1 MDSDTSGLVGRTVGG
16 VRTEPVTPAVSS
28 DGSLV
33 VPVEPPPARRAV
45 PARDHTGTLTGERVV
60 VLQAHAYVYDL
71 RAVSEVH
78 VDDRGRPVVDVAAEA
93 DYYRHDGRPP
103 SARAIHADLVFVE
116 RPPDPGGP

>member
-1 MDSDTSGLVGRTVGG
+1 VDSDVPARVRRTVGR

-45 PARDHTGTLTGERVV
+45 PARDHTGTLAGERVV

-78 VDDRGRPVVDVAAEA
+78 DDERGRPVVDVAAEA
-93 DYYRHDGRPP
+93 DYYLHDGRPP
-103 SARAIHADLVFVE
+103 SARTIHADLVFVE
-116 RPPDPGGP
+116 RPAGPGGP

>member
-1 MDSDTSGLVGRTVGG
+1 

-45 PARDHTGTLTGERVV
+45 RARAHAGQLTGERVV

-71 RAVSEVH
+71 RAVSEVRT
-78 VDDRGRPVVDVAAEA
+78 DDRGRPVVDVAAEA

-103 SARAIHADLVFVE
+103 ATRTIHADLVFVE
-116 RPPDPGGP
+116 RPADPGGP